1 MHLEAVY
8 LKALLYD
15 QFITIVGD
23 IQNKV
28 LHGKQDNRFSDIAME
43 ITENQYTQTLLM
55 SQGMLEDSLVA
66 SNQGF
71 A

>member
-1 MHLEAVY
+1 M
-8 LKALLYD
+8 
-15 QFITIVGD
+15 INGD
-23 IQNKV
+23 IYNKV
-28 LHGKQDNRFSDIAME
+28 VNKITRFSDIAME